1 MSKSASLSDKKF
13 KLNVDI
19 AKLESEVDIQKI
31 NDWTDKKYDN
41 GAKMTPAEMSFYVAG
56 EVFNERRVHS
66 QHWLQ
71 SVYTKVC
78 KEFKNNPRLAVIE
91 RYPLK
96 AKATEQEKQMWL
108 TAMNIQI
115 AAFLSNDVELVF
127 KKK

>member
-78 KEFKNNPRLAVIE
+78 KEFKESAFGSNRTLPT
-91 RYPLK
+91 K
-96 AKATEQEKQMWL
+96 KQK
-108 TAMNIQI
+108 Q
-115 AAFLSNDVELVF
+115 LSRKSKLLLL
-127 KKK
+127 

>member
-31 NDWTDKKYDN
+31 NDWTDNKYDSPN
-41 GAKMTPAEMSFYVAG
+41 KMSPAESSFYTAG
-56 EVFNERRVHS
+56 DVFPERRVHT

-71 SVYTKVC
+71 SVYAKVC
-78 KEFKNNPRLAVIE
+78 EEFKNNPHLAVIE
-91 RYPLK
+91 WIPLS
-96 AKATEQEKQMWL
+96 AKATEQEKKDWL
-108 TAMNIQI
+108 NAMNIQI
-115 AAFLSNDVELVF
+115 SAFLSSKVELVF